1 MFAALD
7 VGDDIGAFDIGQCL
21 WSENEMHACL
31 SLRREVG
38 DQIGIFRRNRR
49 RWNFGNAI
57 LVIRLT
63 SMWNTIVRSADR
75 TNQTG
80 GRAEFRR
87 RHGPIT
93 SINHGLPVGF
103 TTMTLRRHLFVE
115 RMIKQHKWR
124 RKVMVVK
131 PTGRPW

>member
-7 VGDDIGAFDIGQCL
+7 VGDDIGAFDLGQCL
-21 WSENEMHACL
+21 WSENEVHACL

-63 SMWNTIVRSADR
+63 SMRNTIVRSADR

-80 GRAEFRR
+80 GRAEPPRGHR
-87 RHGPIT
+87 PIT
-93 SINHGLPVGF
+93 SIKHGLPIGLTSMALCRDF
-103 TTMTLRRHLFVE
+103 
-115 RMIKQHKWR
+115 
-124 RKVMVVK
+124 
-131 PTGRPW
+131 

>member
-1 MFAALD
+1 MFATLD

-21 WSENEMHACL
+21 WSENEVHACL

-38 DQIGIFRRNRR
+38 DQSGIFRRDRR
-49 RWNFGNAI
+49 RWYFGNAI

-63 SMWNTIVRSADR
+63 GMRNTIVRSANR

-80 GRAEFRR
+80 GRTEFRR
-87 RHGPIT
+87 RHWTVT

-103 TTMTLRRHLFVE
+103 TTMTLRRNFFIE
-115 RMIKQHKWR
+115 
-124 RKVMVVK
+124 
-131 PTGRPW
+131 

>member
-21 WSENEMHACL
+21 WSENEVHARL
-31 SLRREVG
+31 SLRREVS

-63 SMWNTIVRSADR
+63 SMRNTIVRSADR

-87 RHGPIT
+87 RDRTVT
-93 SINHGLPVGF
+93 SINHSLPVGV
-103 TTMTLRRHLFVE
+103 TTVTLRRHSFVE
-115 RMIKQHKWR
+115 R
-124 RKVMVVK
+124 
-131 PTGRPW
+131 